1 MPSGRQSHGAM
12 SALEIRRFGN
22 RWQLAE
28 PLIYRAGNDWIYV
41 PRGFGTDLDSVPRI
55 PGLYALAS
63 GHAVKA
69 AVVHDWLYHRRATRR
84 YADRIFSEAM
94 VHEGVA
100 APIRWILFAGVR
112 AFGWIAY
119 RRMDG

>member
-1 MPSGRQSHGAM
+1 MPSGSQSHGAM

-22 RWQLAE
+22 RWKLAE
-28 PLIYRAGNDWIYV
+28 PLIYRVNNDWIYV
-41 PRGFGTDLDSVPRI
+41 PRGFVTDLDSVPRI
-55 PGLYALAS
+55 PGLYALAA
-63 GHAVKA
+63 GHAVKS
-69 AVVHDWLYHRRATRR
+69 AVIHDWLYHRRASRA
-84 YADRIFSEAM
+84 YADRLFAEAM

-100 APIRWILFAGVR
+100 APIRWILAAGVR